1 MSRTPLYK
9 GGRWIAL
16 VCILMVLLALGGCA
30 APAQQTPEVT
40 HAPEL
45 LTIDEPDDGLYEPPA
60 ITPNESLGISETRE
74 VALYYRM
81 QGENLLA
88 CETRA
93 IWLPKDKQVEEVLVE
108 ALIGGPSP
116 GLLELSGLFSSGTK
130 IAKTWHNDDLL
141 TITLSQQF
149 LDPPAGAPVDWES
162 DAAWRTEVLT
172 RRQLALA
179 SIVNTIT
186 EETNYTSVQFLVVD
200 WGEETTGRRLLRG
213 ELYEDAESDQLL
225 APVVRSEHFI
235 LTHNNTANLLM
246 QCWRSQSYERIY
258 RFVAQES
265 TRRPTEAA
273 FRQEMV
279 EMNRPLLSF
288 SVSAGMVA
296 ESGQKAIMEVSYD
309 YHVDGQ
315 MVQVRNYPM
324 RLVRENGIWKITYAD
339 LMRLME
345 AL

>member
-1 MSRTPLYK
+1 MRVSPLY
-9 GGRWIAL
+9 RWVAL
-16 VCILMVLLALGGCA
+16 ACLLGMLLALGGCNTP
-30 APAQQTPEVT
+30 PAQQTPT
-40 HAPEL
+40 QTSTTEL
-45 LTIDEPDDGLYEPPA
+45 LTIDDPNMSDFDPPA
-60 ITPNESLGISETRE
+60 ITPNDSVGVSETRE
-74 VALYYRM
+74 VSLYYRM

-88 CETRA
+88 CETRS

-130 IAKTWHNDDLL
+130 IAKTWHNGDLL

-149 LDPPAGAPVDWES
+149 LDPPSGAPVDWES
-162 DAAWRTEVLT
+162 DTSWRSEVLI

-186 EETNYTSVQFLVVD
+186 EATNYTAVQFLVVD
-200 WGEETTGRRLLRG
+200 WGEEVTGRRILRS

-235 LTHNNTANLLM
+235 LTHYNTANLLM
-246 QCWRSQSYERIY
+246 QCWRSQSFERIY

-265 TRRPTEAA
+265 SRRPTEAA

-279 EMNRPLLSF
+279 ELNRPLLSF
-288 SVSAGMVA
+288 SASAGMVN
-296 ESGQKAIMEVSYD
+296 ENGQKAVLEVSYD
-309 YHVDGQ
+309 YLVDGQ
-315 MVQVRNYPM
+315 TVQVRNYPM
-324 RLVRENGIWKITYAD
+324 RLVRENGIWKITYSE

-345 AL
+345 AV